1 MCVCVCACACE
12 CVCLSSLGVVL
23 SMLKDA
29 LNLTDMHETSGIPF
43 ILMQFEGQNKM
54 LKLNDSC

>member
-1 MCVCVCACACE
+1 MCACACE